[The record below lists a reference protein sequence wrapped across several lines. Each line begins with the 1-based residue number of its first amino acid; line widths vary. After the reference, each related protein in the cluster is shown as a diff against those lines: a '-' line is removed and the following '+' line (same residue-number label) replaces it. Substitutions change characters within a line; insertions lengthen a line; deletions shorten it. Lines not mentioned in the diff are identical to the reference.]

1 MSGLGR
7 GDMPEQRVVDADYLL
22 LEAPRERKFITGA
35 QAMAEAVKRA
45 NVDIA
50 IAYPITP
57 QSEVMHLVGD
67 LWAQGYL
74 RDYYRAEEEY
84 GAMSAIAG
92 AVRGGAR
99 AFTAT
104 SGPGLLRGLE
114 AIASWPG
121 HRLPAVLGV
130 LTRVVN
136 APLSIQPDNVEI
148 AYLLHCGMV
157 VLHAENQQD
166 VFDFTLAAFVI
177 AEKVDVYIPV
187 AVCTEGFFVTHAKG
201 YVNMTPE
208 DMKLP
213 PRDPYKAPV
222 PPTDCEIPPARIQR
236 DAPVQKSNFMSYLIH
251 AVWQQEVW
259 SSNIRAMKYIYKY
272 LGGPIEVVNPDAE
285 VFVVASG
292 CAAAQGREAVRYAQM
307 EGLNVGLVKVKSI
320 RPFPEREIR
329 EVLRKAKA
337 VIVPEHNIVG
347 WLAKEVK
354 AVLPNNDIV
363 IGGPRVY
370 GGMTLPVELIMEK
383 IYDAFGIKK
392 ERKVVV

>member
-1 MSGLGR
+1 
-7 GDMPEQRVVDADYLL
+7 MPEQRVVDADYLL

-67 LWAQGYL
+67 IWAQGYL
-74 RDYYRAEEEY
+74 KDYYRAEEEY

-99 AFTAT
+99 AFSAT

-121 HRLPAVLGV
+121 HRIPAVLGV

-166 VFDFTLAAFVI
+166 VFDFTLASFVI
-177 AEKVDVYIPV
+177 SEKVDVYIPV

-201 YVNMTPE
+201 YVSMTPE

-285 VFVVASG
+285 VFIVASG
-292 CAAAQGREAVRYAQM
+292 CAAAQGREAVRYAQL

-320 RPFPEREIR
+320 RPFPEKEIR
-329 EVLRKAKA
+329 EVLKKAKA
-337 VIVPEHNIVG
+337 VIVPEHNIAG

-354 AVLPNNDIV
+354 ATIPDNDKV

-383 IYDAFGIKK
+383 VYAALGIKK
-392 ERKVVV
+392 EKKVVV

>member
-1 MSGLGR
+1 
-7 GDMPEQRVVDADYLL
+7 MPEQRVVDADYLL

-57 QSEVMHLVGD
+57 QSEGMHLVGD

-74 RDYYRAEEEY
+74 KDYYRAEEEY

-99 AFTAT
+99 AFSAT

-121 HRLPAVLGV
+121 HRIPAVLGV

-136 APLSIQPDNVEI
+136 APLSIQPDNIEI
-148 AYLLHCGMV
+148 AYLLNCGMI

-166 VFDFTLAAFVI
+166 VFDFTLAGFVI
-177 AEKVDVYIPV
+177 SEKVDVYIPV

-201 YVNMTPE
+201 YVSMTPE

-285 VFVVASG
+285 VFIVASG
-292 CAAAQGREAVRYAQM
+292 CAAAQGREAVRYAQL

-320 RPFPEREIR
+320 RPFPEKEIR
-329 EVLRKAKA
+329 EVLKKAKA

-354 AVLPNNDIV
+354 AAIPDNDKV

-383 IYDAFGIKK
+383 VYAALGIKK
-392 ERKVVV
+392 EKKVVV

>member
-1 MSGLGR
+1 MVEQKVVE
-7 GDMPEQRVVDADYLL
+7 PEYLL
-22 LEAPRERKFITGA
+22 LEAPRERKFITGS
-35 QAMAEAVKRA
+35 QAFAEAIKRA

-57 QSEVMHLVGD
+57 QSETMHLVGD
-67 LWAQGYL
+67 LWAQGYVK
-74 RDYYRAEEEY
+74 DYYRAEEEY

-99 AFTAT
+99 AFSAT

-114 AIASWPG
+114 AIVSWPG
-121 HRLPAVLGV
+121 HRIPAVLGV
-130 LTRVVN
+130 MTRVVN

-148 AYLLHCGMV
+148 AYLLHSGLI

-166 VFDFTLAAFVI
+166 VFDFTLAGFPI
-177 AEKVDVYIPV
+177 SEKVDVYLPV
-187 AVCTEGFFVTHAKG
+187 VVATEGFFVTHAKG
-201 YVNMTPE
+201 YVNLPPE

-259 SSNIRAMKYIYKY
+259 SANERARKWIKHY
-272 LGGPIEVVNPDAE
+272 LGGLIEVVNPEAE
-285 VFVVASG
+285 VFIVASG
-292 CAAAQGREAVRYAQM
+292 CAAAQGREAQRYAEM

-320 RPFPEREIR
+320 RPFPKQELR
-329 EVLRKAKA
+329 EVLKKAKA
-337 VIVPEHNIVG
+337 IIVPEHNIVG
-347 WLAKEVK
+347 WLCKEVK
-354 AVLPNNDIV
+354 AVVPDGDRV
-363 IGGPRVY
+363 VEGPRVY
-370 GGMTLPVELIMEK
+370 GGMTLPVELIMDE
-383 IYDAFGIKK
+383 IYRVLGVKK
-392 ERKVVV
+392 EKKTLV

>member
-1 MSGLGR
+1 
-7 GDMPEQRVVDADYLL
+7 MPDQRVVEPEYLL
-22 LEAPRERKFITGA
+22 LEAPREKKFITGS
-35 QAMAEAVKRA
+35 QAFAEAVKRA

-57 QSEVMHLVGD
+57 QSETMHLVGD
-67 LWAQGYL
+67 LYAQGYVK
-74 RDYYRAEEEY
+74 DYYRAEEEY

-114 AIASWPG
+114 AIVSWPG
-121 HRLPAVLGV
+121 HRIPVVLGV
-130 LTRVVN
+130 MTRVVN
-136 APLSIQPDNVEI
+136 APLSIQPDNIEI
-148 AYLLHCGMV
+148 SYLLNAGLV

-166 VFDFTLAAFVI
+166 VFDFTLAGFVI
-177 AEKVDVYIPV
+177 SEKVDVYLPV
-187 AVCTEGFFVTHAKG
+187 VVATEGFFVTHAKG
-201 YVNMTPE
+201 YVQMPSD

-259 SSNIRAMKYIYKY
+259 SANRRAMKWIYKY
-272 LGGPIEVVNPDAE
+272 LGGPVEVVNPDAE
-285 VFVVASG
+285 VFIVASG
-292 CAAAQGREAVRYAQM
+292 CAAAQGREAQRYAEQ
-307 EGLNVGLVKVKSI
+307 EGLPVGLVKVKSL
-320 RPFPEREIR
+320 RPFPEKEVREA
-329 EVLRKAKA
+329 LKNAKA

-354 AVLPNNDIV
+354 SVIPNSGIV
-363 IGGPRVY
+363 IDGPRVY
-370 GGMTLPVELIMEK
+370 GGMTLPVELIMEE
-383 IYDAFGIKK
+383 IYKALGIKK
-392 ERKVVV
+392 EKKTVV

>member
-1 MSGLGR
+1 
-7 GDMPEQRVVDADYLL
+7 MPEQRVVDADYLL

-45 NVDIA
+45 NVDVA

-67 LWAQGYL
+67 IWAQGYIK
-74 RDYYRAEEEY
+74 DYYRAEEEY

-99 AFTAT
+99 AFSAT

-121 HRLPAVLGV
+121 HRIPAVLGV

-148 AYLLHCGMV
+148 SYLLNCGMV

-166 VFDFTLAAFVI
+166 VFDFTLASFI
-177 AEKVDVYIPV
+177 ISEMVDVYIPI

-251 AVWQQEVW
+251 AVWQQEIW
-259 SSNIRAMKYIYKY
+259 ASNIRAMKYIYKY
-272 LGGPIEVVNPDAE
+272 LGGPIEVINPDAE

-292 CAAAQGREAVRYAQM
+292 CAAAQGREAVRYAQL

-320 RPFPEREIR
+320 RPFPEKEIR
-329 EVLRKAKA
+329 QVLSKAKA
-337 VIVPEHNIVG
+337 IIVPEHNIVG

-354 AVLPNNDIV
+354 AAIPNSDSV

-383 IYDAFGIKK
+383 IYQALGIKK
-392 ERKVVV
+392 EKKVVV

>member
-1 MSGLGR
+1 
-7 GDMPEQRVVDADYLL
+7 MPEQKVVEADYLL
-22 LEAPRERKFITGA
+22 LEAPREKKFITGS

-57 QSEVMHLVGD
+57 QSETMHLVGD

-74 RDYYRAEEEY
+74 KDYYRAEEEY

-104 SGPGLLRGLE
+104 SGPGLLRGIE

-121 HRLPAVLGV
+121 HRIPAVLGV

-148 AYLLHCGMV
+148 SYLLNCGMV

-166 VFDFTLAAFVI
+166 VFDFTLASFVI
-177 AEKVDVYIPV
+177 SEMVDVYLPI

-251 AVWQQEVW
+251 QVWQQEVW
-259 SSNIRAMKYIYKY
+259 SSNLRAMKYIYKY
-272 LGGPIEVVNPDAE
+272 LNGPIEVINPEAE
-285 VFVVASG
+285 VFVAASG
-292 CAAAQGREAVRYAQM
+292 CAAAQAREAVRYAQM
-307 EGLNVGLVKVKSI
+307 EGLNVGLLKIKSI
-320 RPFPEREIR
+320 VPFPSKEVRET
-329 EVLRKAKA
+329 LKNAKA

-347 WLAKEVK
+347 WLSKEIK
-354 AVLPNNDIV
+354 ANIQDSDKV
-363 IGGPRVY
+363 IGRPRVY
-370 GGMTLPVELIMEK
+370 GGMTLPVELIMDE
-383 IYDAFGIKK
+383 IYAALGIKK
-392 ERKVVV
+392 DKTVLV

>member
-1 MSGLGR
+1 
-7 GDMPEQRVVDADYLL
+7 MPEQRVVDADYLL

-67 LWAQGYL
+67 IWAQGYL
-74 RDYYRAEEEY
+74 KDYYRAEEEY

-92 AVRGGAR
+92 AVRGGVR
-99 AFTAT
+99 AFSAT
-104 SGPGLLRGLE
+104 SGPGLLRGIE

-121 HRLPAVLGV
+121 HRIPAVLGV

-166 VFDFTLAAFVI
+166 AFDFTLASFVI
-177 AEKVDVYIPV
+177 SEKVDVYIPV

-201 YVNMTPE
+201 YVSMTPE

-259 SSNIRAMKYIYKY
+259 SSNKRAMKYIYKY

-285 VFVVASG
+285 VFIVASG
-292 CAAAQGREAVRYAQM
+292 CAAAQGREAVRYAQL

-320 RPFPEREIR
+320 RPFPEKEIR
-329 EVLRKAKA
+329 EVLKKAKA

-354 AVLPNNDIV
+354 AAIPDNDKV

-383 IYDAFGIKK
+383 VYAALGIKK
-392 ERKVVV
+392 EKKVVV

>member
-1 MSGLGR
+1 
-7 GDMPEQRVVDADYLL
+7 MPEQRVVDADYLL

-74 RDYYRAEEEY
+74 KDYYRAEEEY

-99 AFTAT
+99 AFSAT

-121 HRLPAVLGV
+121 HRIPAVLGV

-136 APLSIQPDNVEI
+136 APLSIQPDNIEI
-148 AYLLHCGMV
+148 AYLLNCGMV

-166 VFDFTLAAFVI
+166 VFDFTLAGFVI
-177 AEKVDVYIPV
+177 SEKVDVYIPV

-285 VFVVASG
+285 VFIVASG

-320 RPFPEREIR
+320 RPFPEKEIR
-329 EVLRKAKA
+329 EVLKKAKA

-354 AVLPNNDIV
+354 AAIPDNDKV

-383 IYDAFGIKK
+383 VYSALGIKK
-392 ERKVVV
+392 EKKVVV

>member
-1 MSGLGR
+1 MQ
-7 GDMPEQRVVDADYLL
+7 EQRVVDADYLL
-22 LEAPRERKFITGA
+22 LEVPRERKFITGA
-35 QAMAEAVKRA
+35 QAMAEAVKRS

-67 LWAQGYL
+67 IWAQGYL
-74 RDYYRAEEEY
+74 KDYYRAEEEY

-99 AFTAT
+99 AFSAT

-121 HRLPAVLGV
+121 HRIPAVLGV

-166 VFDFTLAAFVI
+166 VFDFTLASFVI
-177 AEKVDVYIPV
+177 SEKVDVYIPV

-285 VFVVASG
+285 VFIVASG
-292 CAAAQGREAVRYAQM
+292 CAAAQGREAVRYAQL

-320 RPFPEREIR
+320 RPFPEKEIR
-329 EVLRKAKA
+329 EVLKKAKA

-354 AVLPNNDIV
+354 AAIPDNDKV

-383 IYDAFGIKK
+383 VYSTLGIKK
-392 ERKVVV
+392 EKKVVV

>member
-1 MSGLGR
+1 
-7 GDMPEQRVVDADYLL
+7 MPEQRVADADYLL

-67 LWAQGYL
+67 IWAQGYL
-74 RDYYRAEEEY
+74 KDYYRAEEEY

-99 AFTAT
+99 AFSAT

-121 HRLPAVLGV
+121 HRIPAVLGV

-136 APLSIQPDNVEI
+136 APLSIQPDNIEI
-148 AYLLHCGMV
+148 AYLLNCGMV

-166 VFDFTLAAFVI
+166 VFDFTLAGFVI
-177 AEKVDVYIPV
+177 SEKVDVYIPV

-259 SSNIRAMKYIYKY
+259 VSNKRAMKYIYKY

-285 VFVVASG
+285 VFIVASG

-320 RPFPEREIR
+320 RPFPEKEIR
-329 EVLRKAKA
+329 EVLKKAKA
-337 VIVPEHNIVG
+337 VIVPEHNIIG
-347 WLAKEVK
+347 WLAREIK
-354 AVLPNNDIV
+354 ATIPDNDKV

>member
-1 MSGLGR
+1 
-7 GDMPEQRVVDADYLL
+7 MPDQRVVDPDYLIF
-22 LEAPRERKFITGA
+22 EAPRERKFITGS

-57 QSEVMHLVGD
+57 QSETMHLVGD
-67 LWAQGYL
+67 LWAQGFL
-74 RDYYRAEEEY
+74 KDYYRAEEEY

-92 AVRGGAR
+92 AARGGAR
-99 AFTAT
+99 AFSAT

-114 AIASWPG
+114 AIVSWPG
-121 HRLPAVLGV
+121 HRIPAVLGV

-136 APLSIQPDNVEI
+136 SPLSIQPDNVEI
-148 AYLLHCGMV
+148 AYLLHSGMI

-166 VFDFTLAAFVI
+166 VFDFTLAAFLI
-177 AEKVDVYIPV
+177 AEKVDVYLPV
-187 AVCTEGFFVTHAKG
+187 AVATEGFFVTHAKG
-201 YVNMTPE
+201 YVEMPSE
-208 DMKLP
+208 EMKLP

-251 AVWQQEVW
+251 AVWQQEIW
-259 SSNIRAMKYIYKY
+259 SANERSRKWIKKY
-272 LGGPIEVVNPDAE
+272 LGGLVEVLNPDAE

-292 CAAAQGREAVRYAQM
+292 CAAAQGREAVRYAQL

-320 RPFPEREIR
+320 RPFPTQELREI
-329 EVLRKAKA
+329 LKNAKA

-354 AVLPNNDIV
+354 SAIPNGDIV
-363 IGGPRVY
+363 IGSPRVY
-370 GGMTLPVELIMEK
+370 GGMTLPVELVMDE
-383 IYDAFGIKK
+383 IYKALGIKK
-392 ERKVVV
+392 DKTVLV

>member
-1 MSGLGR
+1 
-7 GDMPEQRVVDADYLL
+7 MPEQRVVDADYLL

-57 QSEVMHLVGD
+57 RSEVMHLVGD
-67 LWAQGYL
+67 IWAQGYL
-74 RDYYRAEEEY
+74 KDYYRAEEEY

-92 AVRGGAR
+92 AVRGGVR
-99 AFTAT
+99 AFSAT

-121 HRLPAVLGV
+121 HRIPAVLGV

-148 AYLLHCGMV
+148 AYLLHCGMI

-166 VFDFTLAAFVI
+166 AFDFTLASFVI
-177 AEKVDVYIPV
+177 SEKVDVYIPV

-201 YVNMTPE
+201 YVSMTPE

-213 PRDPYKAPV
+213 PRDPYEAPV

-259 SSNIRAMKYIYKY
+259 SSNIRTMKYIYKY

-285 VFVVASG
+285 VFIVASG
-292 CAAAQGREAVRYAQM
+292 CAAAQGREAVRYAQL

-320 RPFPEREIR
+320 RPFPEKEIR
-329 EVLRKAKA
+329 EVLKKARA

-347 WLAKEVK
+347 WLAQEVK
-354 AVLPNNDIV
+354 AAIPDNDKV

-383 IYDAFGIKK
+383 VYSALGIKK
-392 ERKVVV
+392 EKKVVV

>member
-1 MSGLGR
+1 
-7 GDMPEQRVVDADYLL
+7 MPEQKVVDTDYLL
-22 LEAPRERKFITGA
+22 LSAPREKKFITGA

-45 NVDIA
+45 NVDVA

-67 LWAQGYL
+67 IWAQGYL
-74 RDYYRAEEEY
+74 KDYYRAEEEY

-99 AFTAT
+99 AFSAT

-114 AIASWPG
+114 AIVSWPG
-121 HRLPAVLGV
+121 HRIPAVLGV

-148 AYLLHCGMV
+148 AYLLHSGMV

-166 VFDFTLAAFVI
+166 VFDFTLASFAI
-177 AEKVDVYIPV
+177 SEMVDVYIPI

-251 AVWQQEVW
+251 AVWQQEIW
-259 SSNIRAMKYIYKY
+259 ASNIRAMKYIYKY

-285 VFVVASG
+285 VFVLASG
-292 CAAAQGREAVRYAQM
+292 CAAAQGREAVRYAQL

-320 RPFPEREIR
+320 RPFPEKEIR
-329 EVLRKAKA
+329 EVLKNAKA
-337 VIVPEHNIVG
+337 VIIPEHNIVG

-354 AVLPNNDIV
+354 AAIPDSDKVV
-363 IGGPRVY
+363 GGPRVY
-370 GGMTLPVELIMEK
+370 GGMTLPVELIMEE
-383 IYDAFGIKK
+383 IYKALGIKK

>member
-1 MSGLGR
+1 
-7 GDMPEQRVVDADYLL
+7 MPEQRVVDADYLL
-22 LEAPRERKFITGA
+22 LEAPREKKFITGA

-67 LWAQGYL
+67 IWAQGYL
-74 RDYYRAEEEY
+74 KDYYRAEEEY

-99 AFTAT
+99 AFSAT

-121 HRLPAVLGV
+121 HRIPAVLGV

-148 AYLLHCGMV
+148 SYLLNCGMV

-166 VFDFTLAAFVI
+166 VFDFTLASFVI
-177 AEKVDVYIPV
+177 SEKVDVYIPI

-251 AVWQQEVW
+251 AVWQQEIW

-292 CAAAQGREAVRYAQM
+292 CAAAQGREAVRYAQL

-320 RPFPEREIR
+320 RPFPEKEIR
-329 EVLRKAKA
+329 QVLSKAKA

-354 AVLPNNDIV
+354 AAIPDNDKV

-383 IYDAFGIKK
+383 IYNALGIKK
-392 ERKVVV
+392 EKKVVV